1 MVRRSGV
8 ASRDGVAQ
16 SAAYADGSP
25 LGFDTDQS
33 VQDKSPWSGGGGRWM
48 VWPMRVLLWAALL
61 VVAYRGVT
69 AIVLDE
75 VPARDTGVSSG
86 STSSLTQFPVTLAEA
101 FALQFGQVYLNFSPA
116 SAGARAQQLAQF
128 IPSNASSSDP
138 NFGWNGSGTLRLQSA
153 QVAGIDVRDANHA
166 VVTLLATVNGQMME
180 LGVPV
185 YAAGA
190 GIVVSAQPAWLPAP
204 PVAVPAG
211 QQQGSS
217 DPAAQSALANQLPA
231 FFQAYASGD
240 SATLNRF
247 LAQGV
252 TLNGLGGT
260 VTYGSIASIYVP
272 AGGATRDITVT
283 VNWQLAGQAGAGGAQ
298 LATTYDMS
306 VVDQQSGKWYVRGIR
321 ASTQPMGNQ

>member
-1 MVRRSGV
+1 
-8 ASRDGVAQ
+8 
-16 SAAYADGSP
+16 
-25 LGFDTDQS
+25 
-33 VQDKSPWSGGGGRWM
+33 M
-48 VWPMRVLLWAALL
+48 VWPMRVLLWGALL

-75 VPARDTGVSSG
+75 VPARDTGVSG
-86 STSSLTQFPVTLAEA
+86 GTTSSSSTQFPVTLAEA

-116 SAGARAQQLAQF
+116 SSGARAQQLGQF
-128 IPSNASSSDP
+128 IPSSASSSDP
-138 NFGWNGSGTLRLQSA
+138 NFGWNGSGILRLQSA
-153 QVAGIDVRDANHA
+153 QVAGIDVRDANQA

-185 YAAGA
+185 YAAGG
-190 GIVVSAQPAWLPAP
+190 GIVVSGQPAWLPAP

-217 DPAAQSALANQLPA
+217 DSAAQSALANQLPA

-247 LAQGV
+247 LVQGV

-260 VTYGSIASIYVP
+260 VAFGSIASIYVP
-272 AGGATRDITVT
+272 PGGATRDITVT
-283 VNWQLAGQAGAGGAQ
+283 VNWQLAGQAGSGGAQ
-298 LATTYDMS
+298 LATTYDMT
-306 VVDQQSGKWYVRGIR
+306 VVDQQSGKWYVRNIR
-321 ASTQPMGNQ
+321 ASTQPMGGQ